1 MDQLIGGLTTFGIG
15 VIIVAVIYQL
25 TTNPGS
31 QNLVNQTVGPSGI
44 GQATLSALFK

>member
-25 TTNPGS
+25 TARQGG
-31 QNLVNQTVGPSGI
+31 QNLVNQTVGPTGI
-44 GQATLSALFK
+44 GQATLSSLFK